1 MAIWAA
7 ILTIPREKHIEI
19 YTDSNAAIR
28 NISRSLEHMNRN
40 SILKRKNAIWIMKII
55 DLIKTKSIRI
65 EWFKVKSYSKDKWN
79 DRADS
84 LAKKGILSKNIIRLK
99 EVSCKEIEYCLEWE
113 NEQIDIPARLLCKL
127 VINARLGAEWSET
140 RAIKDIEPKSE
151 ITIYDWTYFWKR
163 LKETKGVHCTT
174 RRSSA
179 RRSALIK
186 YIMDRLLT
194 LEELNRRRPDIYTTA
209 ECQVCQSKVKETQ
222 AHLASCKGQTSLWKR
237 IQKVT
242 IATAWKGLKEEEKNQ
257 VPPYIL
263 YTALFGKTESEEV
276 EMRRALI
283 KGLIPKETQDR
294 LAQLLNKK
302 SKQQFA
308 DVVSRTAWDTFYEQ
322 VWRIRCEKIIKWEK
336 EEGITSKMKKE
347 TQKKK
352 KNSGKKKKASQQEI
366 EEKKM
371 KVKEKEKRIGEE
383 ARKTMLGL
391 VMKGRRPF
399 HYGL

>member
-1 MAIWAA
+1 M
-7 ILTIPREKHIEI
+7 
-19 YTDSNAAIR
+19 
-28 NISRSLEHMNRN
+28 
-40 SILKRKNAIWIMKII
+40 RK
-55 DLIKTKSIRI
+55 
-65 EWFKVKSYSKDKWN
+65 
-79 DRADS
+79 
-84 LAKKGILSKNIIRLK
+84 
-99 EVSCKEIEYCLEWE
+99 
-113 NEQIDIPARLLCKL
+113 
-127 VINARLGAEWSET
+127 
-140 RAIKDIEPKSE
+140 
-151 ITIYDWTYFWKR
+151 
-163 LKETKGVHCTT
+163 
-174 RRSSA
+174 
-179 RRSALIK
+179 
-186 YIMDRLLT
+186 
-194 LEELNRRRPDIYTTA
+194 
-209 ECQVCQSKVKETQ
+209 
-222 AHLASCKGQTSLWKR
+222 
-237 IQKVT
+237 
-242 IATAWKGLKEEEKNQ
+242 
-257 VPPYIL
+257 
-263 YTALFGKTESEEV
+263 
-276 EMRRALI
+276 ALI